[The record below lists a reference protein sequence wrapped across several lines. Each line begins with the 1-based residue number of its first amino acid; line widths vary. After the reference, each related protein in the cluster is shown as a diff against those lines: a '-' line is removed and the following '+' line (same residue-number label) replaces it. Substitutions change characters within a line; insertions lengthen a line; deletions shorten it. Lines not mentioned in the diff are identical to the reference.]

1 MILCWPQKIQSKIH
15 DHADAHCIMKS
26 LSGSLYEV
34 RFRWPEGEA
43 DDSLNQT
50 ADCRQMEKISETRL
64 DAENSVAYINDS
76 IGLHRVENR
85 DEVNYAVTL
94 HLYCPPFSQC
104 TTFDEST
111 GQKKVASMTFDN
123 APQNPTYTVRKI
135 SSATIAG
142 EASKEMLVFEQSVK

>member
-1 MILCWPQKIQSKIH
+1 MILCWPQKIQSQIH
-15 DHADAHCIMKS
+15 DHSDAHCIMKS

-34 RFRWPEGEA
+34 RFRWPEEA
-43 DDSLNQT
+43 GSLNL
-50 ADCRQMEKISETRL
+50 ADSKRMEKMSETRL

-94 HLYCPPFSQC
+94 HLYCPPFSKC

-111 GQKKVASMTFDN
+111 GQTKVASMTFDS
-123 APQNPTYTVRKI
+123 APKNPTYTVRKI
-135 SSATIAG
+135 SSAASIAG